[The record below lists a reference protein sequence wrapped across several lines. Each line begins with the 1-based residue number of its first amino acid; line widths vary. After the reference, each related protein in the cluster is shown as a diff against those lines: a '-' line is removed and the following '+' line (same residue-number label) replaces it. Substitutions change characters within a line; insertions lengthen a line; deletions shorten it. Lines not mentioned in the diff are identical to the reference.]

1 MPHGNP
7 ITKDD
12 SWRETGLC
20 RKCGNKLDVVG
31 ILELVG
37 IRKIAVGRCVICGE
51 RFERTTREIDKND
64 PVLLKALR
72 EQEEEA
78 KKRPRKKAH
87 HIGATNHRKAVERW
101 RVLDPV
107 WQRYRKKGMTWD
119 QVAEA
124 MSGMNLGYQIFVSTL
139 INRAT
144 DLRQQGLYR
153 ERGKV

>member
-1 MPHGNP
+1 MSHSYPML
-7 ITKDD
+7 KDD

-20 RKCGNKLDVVG
+20 RKCGNKLAVVG

-51 RFERTTREIDKND
+51 RFERTTREIDRHD
-64 PVLLKALR
+64 PLLLRALR

-78 KKRPRKKAH
+78 KKRPRKKALH
-87 HIGATNHRKAVERW
+87 VGATNHRKAVERW
-101 RVLDPV
+101 AILDQV

-124 MSGMNLGYQIFVSTL
+124 MSGMNLGYVIVARTL
-139 INRAT
+139 INRCT
-144 DLRQQGLYR
+144 DLRRRGLYGR
-153 ERGKV
+153 